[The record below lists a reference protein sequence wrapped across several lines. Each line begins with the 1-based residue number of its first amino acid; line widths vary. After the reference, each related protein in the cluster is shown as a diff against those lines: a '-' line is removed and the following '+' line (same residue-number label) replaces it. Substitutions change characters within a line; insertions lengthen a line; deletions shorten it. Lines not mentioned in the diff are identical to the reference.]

1 MEKIFYEIPELQEVK
16 VIAFA
21 GDNQSQSSALGG
33 GDTNDNPTP
42 ISF

>member
-1 MEKIFYEIPELQEVK
+1 MEKISYEIPELQEVK

-21 GDNQSQSSALGG
+21 GDDQTQSSAIDG
-33 GDTNDNPTP
+33 GDKGDTPTP